1 MGCLCSRITQA
12 FIMDE
17 ERLNQSGGED
27 SIGSSLSDRHS
38 RSKCD
43 VHGSNDGVPAHVF
56 TSVALMESRP
66 GTTELSSLQHN
77 NYSPTQCNHC
87 EGHDTDDDS
96 EQEEMSES
104 TSNSLVCSP
113 AASCQHTI
121 EHSETSTTSIDSV
134 EDIPSSLDNI

>member
-1 MGCLCSRITQA
+1 
-12 FIMDE
+12 
-17 ERLNQSGGED
+17 
-27 SIGSSLSDRHS
+27 
-38 RSKCD
+38 
-43 VHGSNDGVPAHVF
+43 
-56 TSVALMESRP
+56 MESRP

-121 EHSETSTTSIDSV
+121 ERLYFFILKFQKFKDSV
-134 EDIPSSLDNI
+134 RNRADQFFPS